1 METFES
7 RYFRGQGAL
16 FIGDRDAAGNP
27 VGLTFVGD
35 LTTATLTPQIE
46 RDEVIENVTGSG
58 GVGAS
63 WLRASQFQVALTMRS
78 IRPAHF
84 AAALQGTLTEKAA
97 GDVSDEEH
105 VAKIGKFSRLQHT
118 NVTNVVVTE
127 DTEDTPATYVAGV
140 DYKVHAAEGLI
151 EWLSEAGATIADD
164 IAVVIDYDYGAQYHV
179 TAAPNNLSRYL
190 VFAGKNSA
198 DDDKQTRCEMYRV
211 KLDPGSM
218 PMISESAG
226 EMTINGVL
234 ETDSAR
240 PAGDQFFSWKVQ
252 V

>member
-16 FIGDRDAAGNP
+16 FIGDRDAEGNP
-27 VGLTFVGD
+27 VGLTFIGD

-46 RDEVIENVTGSG
+46 RDEIIENVSGSG
-58 GVGAS
+58 GIGAS
-63 WLRASQFQVALTMRS
+63 WLRASQFQLAITMRS
-78 IRPAHF
+78 IRPEHF
-84 AAALQGTLTEKAA
+84 AAALQGTLTQKAA
-97 GDVSDEEH
+97 GDVSDEAH
-105 VAKIGKFSRLQHT
+105 TVKLGKFSRLQHT
-118 NVTNVVVTE
+118 NVTDVVVREVAESNPT
-127 DTEDTPATYVAGV
+127 TYVAGT
-140 DYKVHAAEGLI
+140 DYLVHAAEGLI
-151 EWLSEAGATIADD
+151 EWLDGGTVTDD
-164 IAVVIDYDYGAQYHV
+164 LAVELDYDYSAQYHV
-179 TAAPNNLSRYL
+179 TAQPNNLTRYL

-234 ETDSAR
+234 ETDAGR